1 MSVPGSEGAMEDLLS
16 EIRMMRNSGHAQQMD
31 GTFTALF
38 DEIRDLAVAELPVA
52 LGRVLDQ
59 NKGELLEMAGHNTSH
74 AMYCLYMDTWDQI
87 KAHQADLGKLFGRQ
101 LFERFGNARRQGYLP
116 GTEKGPSLSE
126 LDLVEPEELEMTL
139 ASNTISHAIRLACSD
154 ELRALDHGM
163 NLVLDAPPQE
173 QTPQPLAP
181 EALGEVLMEV
191 IRTLQA
197 SNKIKLLLVT
207 RLNAHFPAEVK
218 TFYQR
223 INKLFL
229 ARGIMPPAPQ
239 AMKSPTPARSAGMA
253 PPTSEA
259 KPQADLFATLQQ
271 LMSMGRIG
279 ASPSG
284 SLGLPGGLSAGGA
297 ALGEAANESVADSG
311 QALQMLTRIQ
321 HGEVDHL
328 PGGTLDPK
336 LLQDGSVNVLRVIK
350 HTGAA
355 GTMNPVDTMTLDI
368 VALIFDYILDDH
380 RLPDAMKALIGRL
393 QIPVLKVAMLDK
405 AFFSQKSHP
414 ARKFLDLLAD
424 AALGWNPKEGH
435 DSLFYQ
441 TVDTL
446 VQQVLNEFEDNVDV
460 FSEVLE
466 SLHSFLDLEKR
477 QADERSCHH
486 AQLVQQTE
494 QMALVQSLAID
505 AVQARC
511 LNQPVPAVILRFLL
525 GPWAIH
531 LANLYRQDGLEGAPW
546 QLGLSTVDDLIW
558 SLQPKASKED
568 RQRLVA
574 MLPNLLKRLDGGISD
589 VQLPR
594 AERDQFFTDL
604 VKLHSDAV
612 KSGLQ
617 GTPMPALAP
626 EAVDVR
632 PLPTAPIFKFDG
644 PDLHDVPLP
653 QGQMETD
660 TRILREISSIPSPL
674 DQEEEE
680 LELASPDAPL
690 PSPEDR
696 NIDYYEGIVGQLKRG
711 SWLEFTLEDGA
722 SLRAK
727 LAWVSPLRGTYL
739 FTNRLGER
747 AVSINAAGLAQKLLQ
762 GEAKLVDNTALIDR
776 AVSSLFDRLRK
787 P

>member
-1 MSVPGSEGAMEDLLS
+1 MEDLLS

-31 GTFTALF
+31 GAFTALF
-38 DEIRDLAVAELPVA
+38 DEIRDLAVAELPAA

-87 KAHQADLGKLFGRQ
+87 KAHQTTLRDIFGRH
-101 LFERFGNARRQGYLP
+101 LFQRFVDARSQSLMSQSDRGI
-116 GTEKGPSLSE
+116 SLSE

-139 ASNTISHAIRLACSD
+139 ASNTISHAIRLACSE

-163 NLVLDAPPQE
+163 ALVQEAPTQDHP
-173 QTPQPLAP
+173 PQPLAP

-218 TFYQR
+218 ALYQR

-229 ARGIMPPAPQ
+229 ARGIVPPAPQ
-239 AMKSPTPARSAGMA
+239 AVRASSPARNAGLEAPSA
-253 PPTSEA
+253 EA
-259 KPQADLFATLQQ
+259 RPQTDLFATLQQ

-279 ASPSG
+279 AAPAG
-284 SLGLPGGLSAGGA
+284 PLGMPGGLSLGGA
-297 ALGEAANESVADSG
+297 GLGEAANESVADSG

-355 GTMNPVDTMTLDI
+355 GNMNPVDTMTLDI

-446 VQQVLNEFEDNVDV
+446 VQQVINEFEDNLDV
-460 FSEVLE
+460 FSEALE
-466 SLHSFLDLEKR
+466 SLQSFLDLEKR

-525 GPWAIH
+525 GPWATH
-531 LANLYRQDGLEGAPW
+531 LANLYRQDGLEGGPW
-546 QLGLSTVDDLIW
+546 QQGLATVDDLIW
-558 SLQPKASKED
+558 SLHPKASKED

-574 MLPNLLKRLDGGISD
+574 MLPSLLKRLDDGISD

-617 GTPMPALAP
+617 GTLSQAP
-626 EAVDVR
+626 GAETVDVR
-632 PLPTAPIFKFDG
+632 TLPSTPIFKFDG
-644 PDLHDVPLP
+644 PDLHEVPLP

-660 TRILREISSIPSPL
+660 ARILREISSIPSPL
-674 DQEEEE
+674 DQESEEIV
-680 LELASPDAPL
+680 LAPPEAL
-690 PSPEDR
+690 PPPTGDK
-696 NIDYYEGIVGQLKRG
+696 NIDYYEQIVGQLKRG
-711 SWLEFTLEDGA
+711 AWLEFTLEDST

-762 GEAKLVDNTALIDR
+762 GEARLVDNTALIDR